1 MYQKINR
8 QFLVILI
15 ILVLITGLAAF
26 LRLYQIGK
34 QSFWLDEAATYAYS
48 GGSFADLVSIIKS
61 DPNMSLFYFLTFIW
75 IKVFPNA
82 TEATHRALS
91 AILSVASIPVVFLLG
106 RTMSSDRLKAAAI
119 GLIACFM
126 VTVNAFHIE
135 YAQEFRSYSLTF
147 LLTSL
152 STYLFI
158 TAIENTD
165 KRKQSLVW
173 YTLITVAAVYSHF
186 YAIFIII
193 AHALALLIFLF
204 NKERLSIKLKP
215 IILSGIGMACLLLP
229 IIILAYFQR
238 QDDISWVS
246 KPTFG
251 TVKTFAKLITGNEGE
266 GLFMFYPLFAGIGI
280 FFRERFGFQK
290 DTLSRW
296 KIALMICC
304 LTFPVISSL
313 FISYYYY
320 PIFVPK
326 YLLYIMPFLT
336 VLAAYGI
343 VALASFAWERKRFHS
358 LVVPAAIGVLALFG
372 SLSLVGVKSYYQN
385 HQKTDWRTA
394 SQLMTTRCSDALRLY
409 YAPYVDMSV
418 LYYNPALTSQKAD
431 WWVDT
436 LQSNPDAD
444 QLAASLPNEYDQV
457 CLVLAHAVDQNQ
469 QMVIQNALK
478 KIYPDVSSIKYD
490 EVLEIQI
497 YKR

>member
-1 MYQKINR
+1 MFKKNNR
-8 QFLVILI
+8 PFILFLI

-26 LRLYQIGK
+26 LRFYEIGK
-34 QSFWLDEAATYAYS
+34 QSFWLDEAATFSYS
-48 GGSFADLVSIIKS
+48 GGSFTDLVSIIKT
-61 DPNMSLFYFLTFIW
+61 DPNMSLFYVLTFIW

-82 TEATHRALS
+82 TEGTHRALS
-91 AILSVASIPVVFLLG
+91 AIFSVASIPVVFLLG
-106 RTMSSDRLKAAAI
+106 RTMTSERKKAAVI
-119 GLIACFM
+119 GLIASFL

-158 TAIENTD
+158 TAIENAE
-165 KRKQSLVW
+165 KRKQSFIW

-215 IILSGIGMACLLLP
+215 IILSGIVMACLLLP

-246 KPTFG
+246 KPTLG
-251 TVKTFAKLITGNEGE
+251 TVKTFVKLITGNQGE
-266 GLFMFYPLFAGIGI
+266 GLLLFYIFFAGIGVLL
-280 FFRERFGFQK
+280 RERLGFQK
-290 DTLSRW
+290 DQITRW
-296 KIALMICC
+296 KHILIVTALFI
-304 LTFPVISSL
+304 PVISAL
-313 FISYYYY
+313 AISFLVY
-320 PIFVPK
+320 PIFIPK
-326 YLLYIMPFLT
+326 YLLYVMPYLA
-336 VLAAYGI
+336 VLAAVGI
-343 VALASFAWERKRFHS
+343 MAVGSYAWSKKKLRS
-358 LVVPAAIGVLALFG
+358 IVLPAAIGLLVVFG
-372 SLSLVGVKSYYQN
+372 YFSFMGVKSYYQN
-385 HQKTDWRTA
+385 PQKTDWRTA
-394 SQLMTTRCSDALRLY
+394 SQLITTRCSDALRLY

-436 LQSNPDAD
+436 LQSNPDVD

-478 KIYPDVSSIKYD
+478 RKYPDVSTIKYD
-490 EVLEIQI
+490 KVLEIQI

>member
-1 MYQKINR
+1 
-8 QFLVILI
+8 
-15 ILVLITGLAAF
+15 
-26 LRLYQIGK
+26 
-34 QSFWLDEAATYAYS
+34 
-48 GGSFADLVSIIKS
+48 
-61 DPNMSLFYFLTFIW
+61 
-75 IKVFPNA
+75 
-82 TEATHRALS
+82 
-91 AILSVASIPVVFLLG
+91 
-106 RTMSSDRLKAAAI
+106 
-119 GLIACFM
+119 
-126 VTVNAFHIE
+126 
-135 YAQEFRSYSLTF
+135 
-147 LLTSL
+147 
-152 STYLFI
+152 
-158 TAIENTD
+158 
-165 KRKQSLVW
+165 
-173 YTLITVAAVYSHF
+173 
-186 YAIFIII
+186 
-193 AHALALLIFLF
+193 
-204 NKERLSIKLKP
+204 
-215 IILSGIGMACLLLP
+215 
-229 IIILAYFQR
+229 
-238 QDDISWVS
+238 
-246 KPTFG
+246 
-251 TVKTFAKLITGNEGE
+251 
-266 GLFMFYPLFAGIGI
+266 
-280 FFRERFGFQK
+280 
-290 DTLSRW
+290 
-296 KIALMICC
+296 
-304 LTFPVISSL
+304 
-313 FISYYYY
+313 
-320 PIFVPK
+320 
-326 YLLYIMPFLT
+326 MPFLA